1 MEGAGWAGL
10 LTAIHDTLFACDRET
25 RFALAGTDR
34 RLWLTV
40 RADTVTAE
48 IPAYDPAM
56 LTELGWRAP
65 RVGQGVWSYEA
76 PRTVEHVDWL
86 CRFAVYSA
94 SLMITSDPGTL
105 TFHESDPAADPTPA
119 PVLTVVPDPGSSPV
133 LTRDPAASAPAPT
146 PVLAVAP
153 DPAPTPDP
161 ALAPD
166 LALAP
171 GPALAPEP
179 VVAPEPALS
188 IVPEWQPEPEPEWAW
203 ESEAEA
209 TAALPVMRAADPVPP
224 APLTVV
230 PEPEAAPRTPEEA
243 LAALRAVLTGAVA
256 ERDLTGY
263 VAALRGA
270 AVSMPLL
277 DDPSPETGV
286 RPAVVRG
293 ADNAIFLPIFTSPD
307 GLADFAGTGV
317 PFLTLAFGDLLDDWP
332 EPDWGMIV
340 DPRTEWTLTL
350 TADTLAGL
358 RVTTFPTAAAG

>member
-10 LTAIHDTLFACDRET
+10 LTAIHDALFACDRET
-25 RFALAGTDR
+25 RFALAGTNR

-76 PRTVEHVDWL
+76 PRTVEHVEWL
-86 CRFAVYSA
+86 CRFAVHGA
-94 SLMITSDPGTL
+94 SLMITSDPETL
-105 TFHESDPAADPTPA
+105 TFAESDPEADPTPA
-119 PVLTVVPDPGSSPV
+119 PVLTVVPDPEPN
-133 LTRDPAASAPAPT
+133 
-146 PVLAVAP
+146 
-153 DPAPTPDP
+153 
-161 ALAPD
+161 
-166 LALAP
+166 
-171 GPALAPEP
+171 PEP
-179 VVAPEPALS
+179 GLDPEPAPASEPVLS
-188 IVPEWQPEPEPEWAW
+188 IVPEWQPEPGW
-203 ESEAEA
+203 ESEAEE
-209 TAALPVMRAADPVPP
+209 TAALPVMRAAESVPP

-230 PEPEAAPRTPEEA
+230 PEPAAAPPAPDETP
-243 LAALRAVLTGAVA
+243 AALRAVLTGAVA

-263 VAALRGA
+263 VRALRGA

-277 DDPSPETGV
+277 DDPSPESGV

-307 GLADFAGTGV
+307 GLAGFAGVGV
-317 PFLTLAFGDLLDDWP
+317 PFLTLSFGDLLDDWP

-358 RVTTFPTAAAG
+358 RVATFPAAAAG

>member
-10 LTAIHDTLFACDRET
+10 LTAIHDALFACDRET

-86 CRFAVYSA
+86 CRFAVYGA
-94 SLMITSDPGTL
+94 SLLITSDPGTL
-105 TFHESDPAADPTPA
+105 SFHESDPEADPAPA
-119 PVLTVVPDPGSSPV
+119 PALTVVPDPAPTVARVPEPRSAPV
-133 LTRDPAASAPAPT
+133 LPPEPRPAPALT
-146 PVLAVAP
+146 VV
-153 DPAPTPDP
+153 
-161 ALAPD
+161 
-166 LALAP
+166 
-171 GPALAPEP
+171 PEP
-179 VVAPEPALS
+179 EPTAPLA
-188 IVPEWQPEPEPEWAW
+188 IVPEWQPEPEWEW

-209 TAALPVMRAADPVPP
+209 TAALPVAQPVPP

-230 PEPEAAPRTPEEA
+230 PEPDAAPRTPEET

-263 VAALRGA
+263 VRALRSA
-270 AVSMPLL
+270 VVSMPLL

-307 GLADFAGTGV
+307 GLAEFAGTGV
-317 PFLTLAFGDLLDDWP
+317 PFLALSFGDLLDDWP
-332 EPDWGMIV
+332 EPDWGVIV

-358 RVTTFPTAAAG
+358 RVATFPTAAAG